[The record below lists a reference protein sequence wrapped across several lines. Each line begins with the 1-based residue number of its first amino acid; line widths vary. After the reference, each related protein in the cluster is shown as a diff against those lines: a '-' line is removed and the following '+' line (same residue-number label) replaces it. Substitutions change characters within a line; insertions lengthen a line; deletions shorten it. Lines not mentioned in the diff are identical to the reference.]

1 MKFCSHCGSPV
12 TQRIPDGDNRPR
24 FVCGECQTIHYQNP
38 RVVAGCLPVWG
49 DQVLLCRRAIDPRR
63 GYWTLPAGFMENG
76 ETTAEAAMRE
86 TLEEAC
92 ARVRDLKLYTLFD
105 LPHISQVYLF
115 FRAELID
122 LDFAAGD
129 ESLEVRLFHERDI
142 PWSELAFP
150 TVGRTL
156 ECFFADRVEHVYPVR
171 NEPIEALQA
180 YSKKVE

>member
-1 MKFCSHCGSPV
+1 MKYCSQCGGPV
-12 TQRIPDGDNRPR
+12 AQRIPDGDNRLR
-24 FVCGECQTIHYQNP
+24 YVCDSCHTVHYQNP
-38 RVVAGCLPVWG
+38 RIVAGCLPVWG
-49 DQVLLCRRAIDPRR
+49 EQVLLCRRAIDPRK

-76 ETTAEAAMRE
+76 ETMEQAATRE

-92 ARVRDLKLYTLFD
+92 ARVRNLSLYTLFD
-105 LPHISQVYLF
+105 LPHISQVYTF
-115 FRAELID
+115 FRAELVD

-156 ECFFADRVEHVYPVR
+156 ECYFADRAGQVFPVR
-171 NEPIEALQA
+171 NEPLAPLLA
-180 YSKKVE
+180 YYKKA